1 MPFRDPNIQSAPETG
16 NAPIRK
22 PNDPF
27 GPQNLTGDAPKLTFP
42 FTPLPNSGPP
52 PPQPSSGPLQFPF
65 PPGSIPGPPQGMT
78 LPDQRDA
85 EKYPFPSQSPPEK
98 PPWLK
103 ALDFPGEPGIDPDY
117 QWEFAPP
124 TPPVDKDEQLRRD
137 FQEKMRKLQQPEYL
151 TPEQLEGLPKAPRQR
166 YKDNRPE
173 RFYVDPKR
181 FITDTGNPNGTN
193 A

>member
-22 PNDPF
+22 SNDPF
-27 GPQNLTGDAPKLTFP
+27 GPQHIPGSA
-42 FTPLPNSGPP
+42 
-52 PPQPSSGPLQFPF
+52 PSSGPLQFPF
-65 PPGSIPGPPQGMT
+65 PPGSIPGPPEGRT

-85 EKYPFPSQSPPEK
+85 EKYPWPSQSPPEK

-103 ALDFPGEPGIDPDY
+103 ALDLPGDPD